1 MRSADLFVGFL
12 DDRKVQRAM
21 ARAGSDAIV
30 AYLSVVLASW
40 RDERPAQLADE
51 LPLALEARL
60 EELQGV
66 LVQVGLLTPAG
77 AIPDDVWD
85 RRLGPAIATADRG
98 RERKRA
104 YRERVASAS
113 RDGDKPRTGRPRNGD
128 NASRDM
134 VPSRSVPVPTPNGVR
149 NGEKTTPPPAPVG
162 AGRAGAST
170 DDLDDVGTIP
180 WTDPFGETVQ
190 LLARSAVPAP
200 TKGPRPPCVD
210 DPELFRAHAS
220 GHRLAG
226 STWKACELCGWT
238 APSFRDKL
246 AQAGYQDPRTG
257 R

>member
-1 MRSADLFVGFL
+1 MRSADLYVGFL

-21 ARAGSDAIV
+21 ARAGSDAVV
-30 AYLSVVLASW
+30 AYLAVVLASW

-60 EELQGV
+60 DELQGV
-66 LVQVGLLTPAG
+66 LAQVGLLDASG
-77 AIPDDVWD
+77 AIP
-85 RRLGPAIATADRG
+85 ADAWEHHLARPLAAA
-98 RERKRA
+98 ERKR
-104 YRERVASAS
+104 ERDRASGAAGGRQTRDRRPTVDRQTVASGS
-113 RDGDKPRTGRPRNGD
+113 PGDRK
-128 NASRDM
+128 

-149 NGEKTTPPPAPVG
+149 NGEVTTPPPAPVG